1 MSAHVESL
9 WVYPVKGLSPQRL
22 DAVPLRAG
30 EGFPHD
36 RVIALARPGGA
47 YRPGLREPVSK
58 REFFVLVAEER
69 LAGLDTHLEPTT
81 GRFTVRVRDHV
92 VLDAD
97 LGDDDGIAAAL
108 AFFSRVL
115 DLPPGVRP
123 VHAVEPGR
131 RFTDVA
137 VDSDAL
143 MNAVSFLNLAS
154 VRDLAERTAT
164 TLDPLRFRA
173 NVHLDG
179 LPAFAEAD
187 LVGREFSVGGVRFR
201 GVQPT
206 ARCAATEVE
215 PGTGRR
221 DLPVPQ
227 MLVRTY
233 GSDVMGFYAVVVEGG
248 ALRPG
253 DRLDTAADARTAVD
267 TVVGAARG

>member
-1 MSAHVESL
+1 M
-9 WVYPVKGLSPQRL
+9 
-22 DAVPLRAG
+22 
-30 EGFPHD
+30 
-36 RVIALARPGGA
+36 
-47 YRPGLREPVSK
+47 SK

-81 GRFTVRVRDHV
+81 GRFTVRVRDHL
-92 VLDAD
+92 VLDAG
-97 LGDDDGIAAAL
+97 LGDDDGVAAVL
-108 AFFSRVL
+108 AFFARVL

-137 VDSDAL
+137 VGSDVL

-173 NVHLDG
+173 NVQLDG

-187 LVGREFSVGGVRFR
+187 LVGREFTVGPVRFR

-233 GSDVMGFYAVVVEGG
+233 GSDLMGFYAVVVEGG
-248 ALRPG
+248 ELRPG
-253 DRLDTAADARTAVD
+253 DRLEVAAVVDAGVAAVP
-267 TVVGAARG
+267 G